1 MLLTD
6 YLTQSDDLMCRW
18 AKQLGVDHAVIRLP
32 EDGRFDLTDPA
43 HWRAYY
49 EHFQGYGLTPAV
61 VEPLPGSIYED
72 IKCGTARADEAM
84 QQAKAVVRNMGKL
97 GIGTLCMN
105 FMAHIGWYRTTG
117 TYPERGGAGST
128 AFDMKDFAPR
138 DDFSITKEQ
147 LWANLE
153 RFLREIVPVAEE
165 SGVRLALHPDDPPV
179 PQLGGVQRIL
189 TSLSA
194 IDRAVHLVRSDMLGV
209 TLCQGCYSAMG
220 EDVCEVIRH
229 FGREGKIFFVHFRDV
244 CGTRECFH
252 ETFHD
257 NGQTN
262 MAQAIDAYREAGF
275 DGPVRVDHV
284 PTMAGES
291 ADLPGYA
298 NMGRLYA
305 IGYLKGLL
313 EADSFH
319 ANRTGGR
326 EG

>member
-49 EHFQGYGLTPAV
+49 DHFLGYGLTPAV

-84 QQAKAVVRNMGKL
+84 QQAKAVVRNMGRL

-128 AFDMKDFAPR
+128 AFDMKDFTPR

-189 TSLSA
+189 TSLPA
-194 IDRAVHLVRSDMLGV
+194 IDRAVHLVKSDALGV

-229 FGREGKIFFVHFRDV
+229 FGSEGKIFFVHFRDV

-326 EG
+326 G

>member
-326 EG
+326 EE